1 VSGNWATGSDTG
13 DGSSGFGGGVW
24 VSAGFAPGSLTL
36 VNTTVSSNT
45 AVAGG
50 GGVVAW
56 YYDVY
61 TPTARLQ
68 NSIIANNQ
76 APAGA
81 GCWNYQG
88 DLVSQGYN
96 LEDGD
101 TCNLTQPTDLPDTD
115 PLLGPLMDN
124 GGPTWTHALPED
136 SPAVDAGSCPDTGAD
151 QRGYPR
157 PFDHPNMPN
166 ADDGC
171 DIGAYE
177 VQDDNIGPSI
187 LATEPVSGAVN
198 VALDAPVVITFDE
211 AISMPTFV
219 YSCDPDPG
227 GWSASWSNLGTVVT
241 LSHGA
246 MMTLTTYSMTV
257 HEAEDLAGNHLIDA
271 PYEWTFET
279 REEIIPP
286 EIEATEP
293 VSGAVDVALDAPV
306 VIAFSEAINP
316 ATLSY
321 SSNPDPGG
329 WSAAWNGL
337 GTVVTLT
344 HETLLPGTVYTVT
357 VTAAEDL
364 AGNPLAGAP
373 YGWWFMT
380 VEEHWLYLPLVLK

>member
-1 VSGNWATGSDTG
+1 M
-13 DGSSGFGGGVW
+13 
-24 VSAGFAPGSLTL
+24 
-36 VNTTVSSNT
+36 
-45 AVAGG
+45 
-50 GGVVAW
+50 
-56 YYDVY
+56 
-61 TPTARLQ
+61 Q

-136 SPAVDAGSCPDTGAD
+136 SPAVDAGSCPDVDAD

-157 PFDHPNMPN
+157 PFDHPNAPN

-177 VQDDNIGPSI
+177 VQEDTIGPSI
-187 LATEPVSGAVN
+187 LATEPVSGAVD
-198 VALDAPVVITFDE
+198 VALNAPVQITFDE
-211 AISMPTFV
+211 PISMPTLV
-219 YSCDPDPG
+219 YTCDPNPG
-227 GWSASWSNLGTVVT
+227 GWS
-241 LSHGA
+241 
-246 MMTLTTYSMTV
+246 
-257 HEAEDLAGNHLIDA
+257 
-271 PYEWTFET
+271 ET
-279 REEIIPP
+279 WD
-286 EIEATEP
+286 
-293 VSGAVDVALDAPV
+293 G
-306 VIAFSEAINP
+306 
-316 ATLSY
+316 
-321 SSNPDPGG
+321 PGM
-329 WSAAWNGL
+329 
-337 GTVVTLT
+337 VVTLT

-364 AGNPLAGAP
+364 AGNPLADAP

-380 VEEHWLYLPLVLK
+380 VEPEEEHWLYLPLVLK